1 MVGTPG
7 LVCSEEP
14 TYLYFMLHNLS
25 ASTLTH
31 LLLHSPAPIS
41 FGEVT
46 PSFPLPLTLSPRHL
60 PCFTDSFRGGLDV
73 THGQTGVES
82 VYTIFRDREIM
93 FHVSTKLPF
102 TEGDAQQVSWFR
114 RAVGVR
120 GV

>member
-14 TYLYFMLHNLS
+14 TYLYFTLHNLS
-25 ASTLTH
+25 ASTLTR
-31 LLLHSPAPIS
+31 LLLHSPTL
-41 FGEVT
+41 FGEVA
-46 PSFPLPLTLSPRHL
+46 PSCPLPLTLSPRHL

-102 TEGDAQQVSWFR
+102 TEGDAQQVSWFG
-114 RAVGVR
+114 RAVGAQ